1 MITHEEAGNGQ
12 ERRFVSVLQQ
22 TFQMLVWIP
31 AGKFVPDPVD
41 EIEKDFG
48 GLDQVF
54 HTVPISNWC
63 VSTSI
68 GSHINLQKPDQH

>member
-1 MITHEEAGNGQ
+1 MRRQ
-12 ERRFVSVLQQ
+12 ETVRGGDLCQSVNK

-31 AGKFVPDPVD
+31 VGKFVTDPVD
-41 EIEKDFG
+41 EIEQDFG

-68 GSHINLQKPDQH
+68 GSHINLQKPDQQSR